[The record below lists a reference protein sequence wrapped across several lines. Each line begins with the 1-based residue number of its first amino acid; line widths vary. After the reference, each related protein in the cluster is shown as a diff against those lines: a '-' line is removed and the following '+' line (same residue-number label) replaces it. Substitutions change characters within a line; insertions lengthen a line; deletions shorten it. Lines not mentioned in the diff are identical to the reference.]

1 MPLPCQYGREAVL
14 HELRT
19 MATLLYSYRVY
30 FVQQTLALFAHGW
43 LTQYLSL

>member
-1 MPLPCQYGREAVL
+1 
-14 HELRT
+14 

-43 LTQYLSL
+43 LSFYSVS